1 LTNNKEG
8 KKVAIQLDMLK
19 SALEELEWEYSY
31 IGVRKQEAPFETGSI
46 EHCSHV
52 WDDGEDTGEELDGIS
67 TIKITASTAE
77 AVLARMAKE
86 YYGQHIAI
94 LAADEAT
101 YGEDVGELVL
111 QDAQVV
117 YIIA

>member
-1 LTNNKEG
+1 MAT
-8 KKVAIQLDMLK
+8 QLDMLK
-19 SALEELEWEYSY
+19 STLEDLEWEYSY
-31 IGVRKQEAPFETGSI
+31 IGVRKQEEPFTTGSI

-67 TIKITASTAE
+67 TIKITAGTAE
-77 AVLARMAKE
+77 AVLTRMEKE

-94 LAADEAT
+94 LAANEAT
-101 YGEDVGELVL
+101 YGEDVGEIVL
-111 QDAQVV
+111 HDAQVV